1 MFMLVEKL
9 LADVDGRKEC
19 GGSYGGKRVG
29 FFMLAGLA
37 QISTITGTIEC
48 DFALLAAALWAN
60 PAMDCGTEAL
70 FLANVAD
77 GAAQE
82 LFPVID
88 YPMRLGIDAA
98 RYEQRPNRRLGME
111 RRSKVDFCGLFWFQR
126 RKSRIKCGQ
135 IASFPQGKGY
145 KMNFIAGK
153 FRFHNEEDSWLQA

>member
-1 MFMLVEKL
+1 MFLLVEKL

-19 GGSYGGKRVG
+19 GGIDAGQRVG

-48 DFALLAAALWAN
+48 DFALLAAALRAN

-70 FLANVAD
+70 FFPDFAD

-88 YPMRLGIDAA
+88 Y
-98 RYEQRPNRRLGME
+98 
-111 RRSKVDFCGLFWFQR
+111 
-126 RKSRIKCGQ
+126 
-135 IASFPQGKGY
+135 
-145 KMNFIAGK
+145 
-153 FRFHNEEDSWLQA
+153 